1 MNTNTNETVEIDI
14 LYLLR
19 KLWSKK
25 FLILFA
31 GLFVATVSLLGTIF
45 LITPQYTSTTR
56 IYVVNQDSASNNI
69 TAQDLQAGSYLVNDY
84 KEIVSSSDVLNQVI
98 ENKKLSETEKEL
110 SKKLAVTIPQDTRI
124 ISISVKDSD
133 PKNAASL
140 ANAIREVAS
149 EKIKATTKVQDVTTL
164 EVAKAST
171 TPSSPN
177 KQRNILLGFVLGA
190 GIAIIAVLLT
200 EVLDDRVKRAEDV
213 EEVLGM
219 TLLGVVPN
227 TDKL

>member
-14 LYLLR
+14 LYLLK

>member
-14 LYLLR
+14 LYLLK

-25 FLILFA
+25 FLILFI
-31 GLFVATVSLLGTIF
+31 GLFVATISLLGTIF

-56 IYVVNQDSASNNI
+56 IYVVNQDNASNNI

-84 KEIVSSSDVLNQVI
+84 KEIVSSTDVLNQVI

>member
-31 GLFVATVSLLGTIF
+31 GLLVATVSLLGTIF

-56 IYVVNQDSASNNI
+56 IYVVNQDNASNNI

-84 KEIVSSSDVLNQVI
+84 KEIVSSTDVLNQVI

-164 EVAKAST
+164 EVAKAPT

-213 EEVLGM
+213 EEVLSM

>member
-31 GLFVATVSLLGTIF
+31 GLLVATVSLLGTIF

-84 KEIVSSSDVLNQVI
+84 KEIVSSTDVLNQVI

-164 EVAKAST
+164 EVAKAPT

-213 EEVLGM
+213 EEVLSM

>member
-31 GLFVATVSLLGTIF
+31 GLLVATVSLLGTIF

-84 KEIVSSSDVLNQVI
+84 KEIVSSTDVLNQVI

-164 EVAKAST
+164 EVAKAPT

>member
-31 GLFVATVSLLGTIF
+31 GLLVATVSLLGTIF

-56 IYVVNQDSASNNI
+56 IYVVNQDNASNNI

-84 KEIVSSSDVLNQVI
+84 KEIVSSTDVLNQVI

-164 EVAKAST
+164 EVAKAPT

-200 EVLDDRVKRAEDV
+200 EVLDDSVKRAEDV

>member
-31 GLFVATVSLLGTIF
+31 GLLAATVSLLGTIF

-56 IYVVNQDSASNNI
+56 IYVVNQDNASNNI

-84 KEIVSSSDVLNQVI
+84 KEIVSSTDVLNQVI
-98 ENKKLSETEKEL
+98 KNKKLSETEKEL

-164 EVAKAST
+164 EVAKAPT